1 LSSVIH
7 PWINY
12 QISLLSYLNFL
23 FYGET
28 VSLPTIL
35 RERLSLPVIAAP
47 MFIVSVPELVV
58 AECKAG
64 VVGSF
69 PSLNARP
76 AEEFEKWLQRI
87 EDELAQHDA
96 ANPAQRA
103 APFAVN
109 LIVHKS
115 NDRLAHDLEL
125 CVRYKVPI
133 VITSL
138 GAREDVNQAVHSYGG
153 IVLHDIINNVFAHKA
168 VDKGADGLIAV
179 AAGAGGHAGTTS
191 PFALVQEI
199 REWWTGPLA
208 LSGAIA
214 TGGAVAA
221 AQAMGAD
228 LGYIGS
234 AFIATRE
241 ANAQDGYKQMIVDSG
256 AADIV
261 YTNYFSGVHGNYLK
275 PSVARVGFDPNDL
288 PQADPSKMNFANS
301 DSKVKAWRDIW
312 SAGQGVGAVKQIVSV
327 AELVAR
333 LRNEYRAALD
343 RLVSEQAQL
352 AQGAPA

>member
-1 LSSVIH
+1 M
-7 PWINY
+7 
-12 QISLLSYLNFL
+12 
-23 FYGET
+23 
-28 VSLPTIL
+28 SLPTIL

-47 MFIVSVPELVV
+47 MFIVSVPELVI
-58 AECKAG
+58 AQCKAG

-87 EDELAQHDA
+87 EDELAQYDA
-96 ANPAQRA
+96 ANPSRPS

-153 IVLHDIINNVFAHKA
+153 IVLHDIINNVYAHKA

-199 REWWTGPLA
+199 REWFSGPLA

-214 TGGAVAA
+214 TGGAVAG

-256 AADIV
+256 AADII

-275 PSVARVGFDPNDL
+275 PSVARAGFDPDNL
-288 PQADPSKMNFANS
+288 PHADPSKMNFANS

-312 SAGQGVGAVKQIVSV
+312 SAGQGVGAVKEIVSV
-327 AELVAR
+327 AELVTR

-343 RLVSEQAQL
+343 KLMSEQAQL
-352 AQGAPA
+352 VQSAHT